1 MKVLLILCT
10 IGTLSIGVLGQ
21 FKTGIKT
28 RQPPNPPQQ
37 SEQLNYNHQEE
48 FNSHSQYQGSVYE
61 RYNGNFKPA
70 EYYQG
75 EALLKPTPSPQP
87 QILDATAEFINKTR
101 AGIASGICF
110 KEVPTSTLVKNG
122 QEPVSNGT
130 APGMSTIQVCC
141 EGYERNPHVFKRCD
155 PICEDDCPNGICVAP
170 NQCVC
175 IPGHVRNS
183 LGKCVTTCPIG
194 CENGVCSDDGQ
205 CQCKPGYSL
214 EPKQGKYCVPTCEN
228 GCQFGKCIGPNQCE
242 CEKGYHLTG
251 VGTCEPHCENCLNGK
266 CTAPGLCSCHTGYT
280 KVGDACE
287 PVCALGCDKGFC
299 IAPDTCSCPVGS
311 ELDRSGIKCNPR
323 CDSPCVNG
331 VCASPNK
338 CECEPGYVPDDKDSN
353 KCVPHCPQGCP
364 NGYCSAPNFC
374 SCNPGF
380 IKSGVKGRHFCNP
393 AN

>member
-1 MKVLLILCT
+1 M
-10 IGTLSIGVLGQ
+10 GVLGQ
-21 FKTGIKT
+21 YKTGIKT
-28 RQPPNPPQQ
+28 RQPPPPAQQ
-37 SEQLNYNHQEE
+37 TEQLNYNHQ
-48 FNSHSQYQGSVYE
+48 YQAGSAYE
-61 RYNGNFKPA
+61 RYNGNYKPA

-75 EALLKPTPSPQP
+75 ESLVVKPTPSPQP

-130 APGMSTIQVCC
+130 SPGMSTIQVCC
-141 EGYERNPHVFKRCD
+141 EGYERNPHVFKKCD

-183 LGKCVTTCPIG
+183 VGKCVTTCPIG
-194 CENGVCSDDGQ
+194 CENGVCTDDGQ
-205 CQCKPGYSL
+205 CQCKSGYTL
-214 EPKQGKYCVPTCEN
+214 EPKQGKFCVPACESE
-228 GCQFGKCIGPNQCE
+228 CKFGKCIGPNQCE
-242 CEKGYHLTG
+242 CEKGYRLTA
-251 VGTCEPHCENCLNGK
+251 VGTCEPQCENCQNGK

-280 KVGDACE
+280 KVGDVCE
-287 PVCALGCDKGFC
+287 PVCSLGCDKGFC

-323 CDSPCVNG
+323 CDVPCVNG
-331 VCASPNK
+331 VCSAPNK
-338 CECEPGYVPDDKDSN
+338 CECEPGYVPDENHSN
-353 KCVPHCPQGCP
+353 MCVPHCPQGCP

-380 IKSGVKGRHFCNP
+380 IKSGIKGRYYCNP